1 MGLFFFLT
9 FPLWRWPGACEICMW
24 GESLIEHAKE
34 ALSCPS
40 GVDGYYEETQLHLQK
55 LWDQRCGV
63 KIQPCWEPP
72 GLVVRTWSFH
82 CHDLGSARGW
92 GTEILQTAWC
102 GKKKK
107 EIQRCWRS
115 DQWQN
120 PPASWLSATALLF
133 PNVYFTFCVYTQ
145 VRTSLLAERKRWC
158 DCVCLQV
165 NPTHRAMLPEAKQE
179 TALLPHLLLI
189 CPGPHFLALPPGQ
202 PLDQPTSL
210 WAGTKRNLVLIPQN

>member
-1 MGLFFFLT
+1 MGLFFFFFNFSIVKMT
-9 FPLWRWPGACEICMW
+9 RSLWNMYVKGIRNRARQGSSLLPFW
-24 GESLIEHAKE
+24 GGWILWGNTAASTE
-34 ALSCPS
+34 
-40 GVDGYYEETQLHLQK
+40 

-72 GLVVRTWSFH
+72 GLVVRTWSFLPWPGFSPK
-82 CHDLGSARGW
+82 LGHWDPANCVVW
-92 GTEILQTAWC
+92 QE
-102 GKKKK
+102 KK
-107 EIQRCWRS
+107 EIQRCWGS

-120 PPASWLSATALLF
+120 PPTSWLSATALLF

-158 DCVCLQV
+158 DCVCLKV
-165 NPTHRAMLPEAKQE
+165 NPTHCAMLPEAKRE

-210 WAGTKRNLVLIPQN
+210 WTCKKRNLVLSPQN